1 MIYKKGTPIHVRGG
15 LLYNKELQDK
25 SLTQKYERIQNG
37 EKIKFI
43 YLRIPNPIKENV
55 ISFPQ
60 YLPEEFGL
68 HKYINYEL
76 QFQKTFLD
84 SIDPILEAI
93 GWNSKEI
100 STLEDFFA

>member
-1 MIYKKGTPIHVRGG
+1 
-15 LLYNKELQDK
+15 LYNKDLQSK
-25 SLTQKYERIQNG
+25 SLQQKYERIQNG

-55 ISFPQ
+55 ISFPS

-68 HKYINYEL
+68 HKYINHEL

-84 SIDPILEAI
+84 AIDPILDAI

-100 STLEDFFA
+100 STLDEFFG